1 MTKEIKI
8 SRWKTFKFG
17 KVFKFERG
25 KRLITLNQI
34 KGEIPYISSTKKNN
48 GIDNYI
54 NPPDY
59 MKVYENVLTLNNSGS
74 VGYCF
79 YHPYKIVC
87 SDHCTII
94 SIKDETV
101 KLNPYI
107 ALFLKPIIESI
118 RYKYSFAREIN
129 NDRLERENVM
139 LPTNKD
145 GSPDWNFMESYVKE
159 ISSKVCF
166 NGTIRKIKKNN
177 LNKIDISQW
186 CWFNISDIFKFEKG
200 ERLVKSERIEG
211 ELPLVTASSKENGI
225 VDFLSEDIFENK
237 KKIFENKITIDM
249 FFDVFYHKYKYFS
262 DDNVHTLIP
271 KFNKSNLYV
280 MLFILTI
287 LKESS
292 YKYAYGRQLRIKRL
306 GLERIKL
313 PTDKDGSPDWNFM
326 ESYVKSLPYSKN
338 LEN

>member
-1 MTKEIKI
+1 MLETSKWKI
-8 SRWKTFKFG
+8 FKFD

-25 KRLITLNQI
+25 KRLISVNQTE
-34 KGEIPYISSTKKNN
+34 GDIPYISSTKKNN

-54 NPPDY
+54 NPPNY
-59 MKVYENVLTLNNSGS
+59 MTIYENVLTLNNSGS

-94 SIKDETV
+94 SIRDENIM
-101 KLNPYI
+101 LNPHI
-107 ALFLKPIIESI
+107 ALFLRTLIESMK
-118 RYKYSFAREIN
+118 YKYNFAREIN
-129 NDRLERENVM
+129 NDRLSKENII
-139 LPTNKD
+139 LPANQE
-145 GSPDWNFMESYVKE
+145 GEPDWQFMEDYMK
-159 ISSKVCF
+159 
-166 NGTIRKIKKNN
+166 
-177 LNKIDISQW
+177 DISQKVYFKNSIFVIRKNSQVKIDTSKW
-186 CWFNISDIFKFEKG
+186 KWFSISKIFNIEKG
-200 ERLVKSERIEG
+200 ERLVKHERIEG
-211 ELPLVTASSKENGI
+211 VIPLITASSKENGI

-249 FFDVFYHKYKYFS
+249 FFDVFYHSYRYFS